1 MVLAVLAGAGFLDAE
16 PVPYQSVRDAVLEKE
31 GLFEDEPATL
41 VHWRAA
47 AGSPALAAELRMRYS
62 VCACACE

>member
-1 MVLAVLAGAGFLDAE
+1 MLAGAGFLDAE

-47 AGSPALAAELRMRYS
+47 AGSPALAAELRMR
-62 VCACACE
+62 